1 MCAVL
6 SDTDRHALQE
16 IILRFG
22 RPRGGARHQIQKGN
36 TNTQDDEEDED
47 EEDDDDDDEEE
58 EEEDE
63 DEKEEEDEDD
73 ERGAQDG
80 NGEAGIENEKE
91 DVPGSGS
98 AESPDTMKQH
108 REGGSQRGLVRDES
122 VTRHMATL
130 STEDGKAP
138 AAARS
143 SSVQAPRTPS
153 KGPRTKQAK
162 LYDLLTNSSNSSSS
176 NNGSS

>member
-1 MCAVL
+1 MFGFWVFCSCAQFWVCAVL

-36 TNTQDDEEDED
+36 TNTQDD
-47 EEDDDDDDEEE
+47 
-58 EEEDE
+58 
-63 DEKEEEDEDD
+63 EEDEDD